1 MNTEK
6 NEEKNNRPLPGLADM
21 HCHTHHSHDSCA
33 DLDELCKHAV
43 SKGLSAI
50 AITDHCDIWL
60 SGDSAAMAEIDASFM
75 EACRCA
81 ETYAGKLEV
90 LRGIE
95 IGEALWN
102 ADEAQKI
109 IFSHEYDVV
118 LCSVHSV
125 RFRRLDLPYSGIDFS
140 RMPPDELKAYLTKY
154 FEELLQSAKELD
166 YDVLTHLTCPLRYI
180 RGKYGI
186 HIDLSD
192 YRELIDEILKT
203 VIERKKALEIN
214 TSCVGT
220 PYDRTLPDFDTIKR
234 YLDFGGTMI
243 TLASDAHVVQ
253 NVGKDFDAVRR
264 RLKLLGV
271 NQAYL
276 YRRRRPFAYLL

>member
-1 MNTEK
+1 MNTENK
-6 NEEKNNRPLPGLADM
+6 TRPLQGLADM
-21 HCHTHHSHDSCA
+21 HCHTLHSHDSCA

-75 EACRCA
+75 DACRYA
-81 ETYAGKLEV
+81 EAYEGKLEV

-95 IGEALWN
+95 IGEALWDTD
-102 ADEAQKI
+102 AAKRI
-109 IFSHEYDVV
+109 IGSHEYDVV

-125 RFRRLDLPYSGIDFS
+125 RFGELDMPYSGIDFS
-140 RMPPDELKAYLTKY
+140 GMPPEMLKSYLRKY
-154 FEELLQSAKELD
+154 FEELLQSAKVLD

-180 RGKYGI
+180 RGKHGL

-192 YRELIDEILKT
+192 YRELIDEILKI

-220 PYDRTLPDFDTIKR
+220 PYDSTLPDFDTIKR

-253 NVGKDFDAVRR
+253 NVGKDFDAVCR

-276 YRRRRPFAYLL
+276 YRHRRPFAYLL

>member
-1 MNTEK
+1 MNIENKT
-6 NEEKNNRPLPGLADM
+6 RPLQGLADM
-21 HCHTHHSHDSCA
+21 HCHTLHSHDSCA

-75 EACRCA
+75 DACRYS

-95 IGEALWN
+95 IGEALWDTD
-102 ADEAQKI
+102 AAKRI
-109 IFSHEYDVV
+109 IGSHEYDVV

-125 RFRRLDLPYSGIDFS
+125 RFGELDMPYSGIDFS
-140 RMPPDELKAYLTKY
+140 GMPPEMLKSYLRKY
-154 FEELLQSAKELD
+154 FEELLQSAKVLD

-180 RGKYGI
+180 RGKHGL

-192 YRELIDEILKT
+192 YRELIDEILKI

-220 PYDRTLPDFDTIKR
+220 PYDSTLPDFDTIKR

-253 NVGKDFDAVRR
+253 NVGKDFDAVCR

-276 YRRRRPFAYLL
+276 YRRRHPFAYLL

>member
-1 MNTEK
+1 MNTENK
-6 NEEKNNRPLPGLADM
+6 TRPLQGLADM
-21 HCHTHHSHDSCA
+21 HCHTLHSHDSCA

-75 EACRCA
+75 DACRYSEA
-81 ETYAGKLEV
+81 YEGKLEV

-95 IGEALWN
+95 IGEALWDTD
-102 ADEAQKI
+102 AAKRI
-109 IFSHEYDVV
+109 IGSHEYDVV

-125 RFRRLDLPYSGIDFS
+125 RFGELDMPYSGIDFS
-140 RMPPDELKAYLTKY
+140 GMPPEMLKSYLRKY
-154 FEELLQSAKELD
+154 FEELLQSAKVLD

-180 RGKYGI
+180 RGKHGL

-192 YRELIDEILKT
+192 YRELIDEILKI

-220 PYDRTLPDFDTIKR
+220 PYDSTLPDFDTIKR

-253 NVGKDFDAVRR
+253 NVGKDFDAVCR

>member
-1 MNTEK
+1 M
-6 NEEKNNRPLPGLADM
+6 
-21 HCHTHHSHDSCA
+21 
-33 DLDELCKHAV
+33 
-43 SKGLSAI
+43 
-50 AITDHCDIWL
+50 
-60 SGDSAAMAEIDASFM
+60 
-75 EACRCA
+75 
-81 ETYAGKLEV
+81 
-90 LRGIE
+90 
-95 IGEALWN
+95 
-102 ADEAQKI
+102 
-109 IFSHEYDVV
+109 
-118 LCSVHSV
+118 
-125 RFRRLDLPYSGIDFS
+125 PYSGIDFS
-140 RMPPDELKAYLTKY
+140 GMPPEMLKSYLRKY

-180 RGKYGI
+180 RGKHGL

-220 PYDRTLPDFDTIKR
+220 PYDSTLPDFDTIKR
-234 YLDFGGTMI
+234 YLDFGGTKI

>member
-1 MNTEK
+1 M
-6 NEEKNNRPLPGLADM
+6 
-21 HCHTHHSHDSCA
+21 
-33 DLDELCKHAV
+33 
-43 SKGLSAI
+43 
-50 AITDHCDIWL
+50 
-60 SGDSAAMAEIDASFM
+60 
-75 EACRCA
+75 
-81 ETYAGKLEV
+81 
-90 LRGIE
+90 
-95 IGEALWN
+95 
-102 ADEAQKI
+102 
-109 IFSHEYDVV
+109 
-118 LCSVHSV
+118 
-125 RFRRLDLPYSGIDFS
+125 PYSGIDFS
-140 RMPPDELKAYLTKY
+140 GMPPEMLKSYLRKY

-220 PYDRTLPDFDTIKR
+220 PYDSTLPDFDTIKR

-253 NVGKDFDAVRR
+253 NVGKDFDAVCR

-276 YRRRRPFAYLL
+276 YRHRRPFAYLL